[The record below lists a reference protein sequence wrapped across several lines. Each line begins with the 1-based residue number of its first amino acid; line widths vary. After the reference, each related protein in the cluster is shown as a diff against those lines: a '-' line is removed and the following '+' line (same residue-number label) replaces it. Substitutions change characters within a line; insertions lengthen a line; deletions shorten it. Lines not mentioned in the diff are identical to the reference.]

1 MQLKEKKTLLL
12 YMIYTEADYQSPLLI
27 NNNKIEVGIP

>member
-1 MQLKEKKTLLL
+1 MQLKEKKKLLL

-27 NNNKIEVGIP
+27 NNNKIEVSIP